1 MKRLKGETVG
11 KTEWKERE
19 DLFEKAKETNTMK
32 LYLKRIDKEEKEKN
46 VNDTNNSQTVWR

>member
-1 MKRLKGETVG
+1 M
-11 KTEWKERE
+11 E

-46 VNDTNNSQTVWR
+46 VNDTNNSQT